1 MPKRSV
7 SDPEEAYDLSDE
19 ELQQVYTWVDS
30 LTLSRPKRNIHRD
43 FSDGVLMA
51 GKLLPERRVAESG
64 GEEVPSDAARLRG
77 YCLIPVFEGRTD
89 VAKRNGISTLF
100 HRAFHALLLSHR

>member
-7 SDPEEAYDLSDE
+7 SDPEEAYDLRDE

-51 GKLLPERRVAESG
+51 GKLLSERRVAENG
-64 GEEVPSDAARLRG
+64 GEEVRDDAAQLQG
-77 YCLIPVFEGRTD
+77 YCLVPVVEGRT
-89 VAKRNGISTLF
+89 
-100 HRAFHALLLSHR
+100 